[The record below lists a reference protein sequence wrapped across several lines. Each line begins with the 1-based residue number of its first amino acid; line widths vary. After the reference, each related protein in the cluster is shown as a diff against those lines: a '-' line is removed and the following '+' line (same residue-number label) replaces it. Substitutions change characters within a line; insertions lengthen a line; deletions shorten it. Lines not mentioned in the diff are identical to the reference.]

1 MSFAK
6 DCQKYTGQ
14 YRKRL
19 NFVAKDATQRL
30 VNDAQRTVAKGG
42 RLRIDTGFLRASIAA
57 KIGGMPSGESSNPH
71 GKRYSESET
80 AAGTPIAAA
89 LIRWRPATETIFI
102 GWTANYAR
110 YREYRDGFMRG
121 AVERWP
127 EFVRR
132 AVNEAT
138 RKNL

>member
-6 DCQKYTGQ
+6 DCQKYTDQ

-30 VNDAQRTVAKGG
+30 VNDAQRSVAKGG

-57 KIGGMPSGESSNPH
+57 KIGGRPSGESSNPE
-71 GKRYSESET
+71 GLRYSESET
-80 AAGTPIAAA
+80 ASGVTIAAS
-89 LIRWRPATETIFI
+89 LIRWKPATETIYI
-102 GWTANYAR
+102 GWVANYAR
-110 YREYRDGFMRG
+110 WREYEDGFLRG
-121 AVERWP
+121 AVERWD

>member
-6 DCQKYTGQ
+6 DCQRHTDQ

-19 NFVAKDATQRL
+19 NFVAKDAAQRL

-42 RLRIDTGFLRASIAA
+42 RLRVDTGFLRASIAA
-57 KIGGMPSGESSNPH
+57 KIGGMPSGESSNPT
-71 GKRYSESET
+71 GRIYTESET
-80 AAGTPIAAA
+80 SSGVPIAAA
-89 LIRWRPATETIFI
+89 LIRWKPATETIYI
-102 GWTANYAR
+102 GWVANYAR
-110 YREYRDGFMRG
+110 WREYEDGFMRG
-121 AVERWP
+121 AVERWD

-132 AVNEAT
+132 AVNAAT

>member
-6 DCQKYTGQ
+6 DCAKHTEQ

-42 RLRIDTGFLRASIAA
+42 RLRVDTGFLRASIAA
-57 KIGGMPSGESSNPH
+57 KIGGMPSGESSNPD
-71 GKRYSESET
+71 GRRYSESET
-80 AAGTPIAAA
+80 ASGVPIAAS
-89 LIRWRPATETIFI
+89 LIRWKPATEVIYI
-102 GWTANYAR
+102 GWVANYAR
-110 YREYRDGFMRG
+110 FREYQDGFMRG

-132 AVNEAT
+132 AVNAAA

>member
-1 MSFAK
+1 MSFAD
-6 DCQKYTGQ
+6 DCARHTEQ

-19 NFVAKDATQRL
+19 AFVAKDATLRL
-30 VNDAQRTVAKGG
+30 VNDAQRSVSKGG
-42 RLRIDTGFLRASIAA
+42 RMRIDTGFLRASIAA
-57 KIGGMPSGESSNPH
+57 KIGGMPSGESANTS
-71 GKRYSESET
+71 GLQYSESET
-80 AAGTPIAAA
+80 ASGTPIAAA

-102 GWTANYAR
+102 GWVANYAR
-110 YREYRDGFMRG
+110 FREYQDGFMRG

-132 AVNEAT
+132 AANEAK